1 MEGFKKILRKLV
13 SNPLLD
19 LVVGLI
25 LFIAGIMEV
34 WETFPQDLANGN
46 IKAAHGVTIF
56 GFVMAL
62 KAFTDI
68 FAGLAFVDEANKV
81 EKEKL
86 EKKLPN

>member
-1 MEGFKKILRKLV
+1 VDDFKKILRKLV

-19 LVVGLI
+19 LAVGFI

-34 WETFPQDLANGN
+34 WETLPQDLRSGN
-46 IKAAHGVTIF
+46 IKSAHGVTIF

-81 EKEKL
+81 EKEKI
-86 EKKLPN
+86 EKLVN

>member
-1 MEGFKKILRKLV
+1 MDGIKKTLRRLV

-19 LVVGLI
+19 LAMGLI

-34 WETFPQDLANGN
+34 WETFPQDVHVR
-46 IKAAHGVTIF
+46 AAHGVVIF

-81 EKEKL
+81 EKEKI
-86 EKKLPN
+86 EKENKLPN